1 MLDIEMSKT
10 GDSHPS
16 ENSANG
22 IEEVTGC
29 CARAESTRKASL
41 AASRFNCEN
50 LFHGVGCAFVNLDS
64 VPWAGPH
71 GSEVRL
77 ILDIKTSKTSD
88 SHPSKHYANRITEVT
103 G

>member
-50 LFHGVGCAFVNLDS
+50 LFHRLGCAFVNLDS
-64 VPWAGPH
+64 VPWSSRALLLVLPFP
-71 GSEVRL
+71 VTFLLVRFMRL
-77 ILDIKTSKTSD
+77 IQSPKADRL
-88 SHPSKHYANRITEVT
+88 AVT
-103 G
+103 